1 MSQKK
6 TSNERLSVV
15 LESLIDELENRDDLS
30 EVPVKDLLLA
40 IMTTAKLLN
49 TVKDAE
55 AAQDPLAQAI
65 NSLKRK

>member
-1 MSQKK
+1 MIQKK

-15 LESLIDELENRDDLS
+15 LQSLIDELENRNDLS

-55 AAQDPLAQAI
+55 TAENPLANAI